1 MSGSLRSAC
10 SPIFLIAEIP
20 TAKSIASAACAG
32 QRQVEN
38 RPKDLAEFVGP
49 TRAMDQPIDRAR
61 FRFIHE
67 VRIAQ
72 RAKKE
77 NAKPRLNNS

>member
-1 MSGSLRSAC
+1 MSGSLRSVC

-20 TAKSIASAACAG
+20 TAKSIASAALRRPAP
-32 QRQVEN
+32 VEN

-49 TRAMDQPIDRAR
+49 TRVMDQPIDRAR
-61 FRFIHE
+61 FRVIHE

-77 NAKPRLNNS
+77 NAKPRLNDS